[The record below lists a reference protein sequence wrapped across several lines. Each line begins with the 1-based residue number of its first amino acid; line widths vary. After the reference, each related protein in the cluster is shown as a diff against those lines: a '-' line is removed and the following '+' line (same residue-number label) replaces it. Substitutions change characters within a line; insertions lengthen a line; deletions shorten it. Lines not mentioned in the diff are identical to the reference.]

1 MDCWS
6 ESEKVQA
13 RLGYIPGEI
22 SFFDDMSGTEF
33 LKFIT
38 DYRKIGT
45 QNRKKELLERFEL
58 DPKGKIKK
66 MSKGM
71 KQKLGIV
78 AAFMHDPDI
87 LILDEPTSG
96 LDPLMQNRFVS
107 LVAEEKERGKTILMS
122 SHIFEEVERTCDR
135 IGIIQKG
142 RMIAMKTLDNFAEAM
157 PELMAAVGMTINSAT
172 LLGFMASYLYGFIL
186 LVFPM
191 VFCILRGNAL
201 IAKYVDKG
209 SMASLAAAPV
219 KRRTIALTQMKV
231 LISGIVLL
239 ILYIT
244 VLELICAE
252 SSFPGE
258 LDLKALLVLNGGL
271 FCLHLFIGSI
281 CFLSSCIFSDTKY
294 SVAFGAGIPAFM
306 YVLQMLANVGEK
318 AEKAKYFTFFTLFHP
333 DDIIAGESRAIA
345 GIFLLLAGAVILFV
359 SGILVFEKKDMHI

>member
-142 RMIAMKTLDNFAEAM
+142 RMIAVDSAAALHERHTCSYIVTLDNEDAAKAFAADFDGICNGKKVTVTTKQSLE
-157 PELMAAVGMTINSAT
+157 EI
-172 LLGFMASYLYGFIL
+172 FMSYYG
-186 LVFPM
+186 
-191 VFCILRGNAL
+191 
-201 IAKYVDKG
+201 
-209 SMASLAAAPV
+209 
-219 KRRTIALTQMKV
+219 
-231 LISGIVLL
+231 
-239 ILYIT
+239 
-244 VLELICAE
+244 
-252 SSFPGE
+252 
-258 LDLKALLVLNGGL
+258 
-271 FCLHLFIGSI
+271 
-281 CFLSSCIFSDTKY
+281 
-294 SVAFGAGIPAFM
+294 
-306 YVLQMLANVGEK
+306 GEK
-318 AEKAKYFTFFTLFHP
+318 NDQHST
-333 DDIIAGESRAIA
+333 I
-345 GIFLLLAGAVILFV
+345 
-359 SGILVFEKKDMHI
+359 

>member
-122 SHIFEEVERTCDR
+122 SHIFEEIERTCDR

-142 RMIAMKTLDNFAEAM
+142 RMIAVDSAAALHERHTCSYIVTLDNEDAAKAFAADFDGICSGKKVTVTTK
-157 PELMAAVGMTINSAT
+157 PGGNLHEL
-172 LLGFMASYLYGFIL
+172 
-186 LVFPM
+186 
-191 VFCILRGNAL
+191 LR
-201 IAKYVDKG
+201 
-209 SMASLAAAPV
+209 
-219 KRRTIALTQMKV
+219 R
-231 LISGIVLL
+231 
-239 ILYIT
+239 
-244 VLELICAE
+244 
-252 SSFPGE
+252 
-258 LDLKALLVLNGGL
+258 
-271 FCLHLFIGSI
+271 
-281 CFLSSCIFSDTKY
+281 
-294 SVAFGAGIPAFM
+294 
-306 YVLQMLANVGEK
+306 
-318 AEKAKYFTFFTLFHP
+318 
-333 DDIIAGESRAIA
+333 
-345 GIFLLLAGAVILFV
+345 
-359 SGILVFEKKDMHI
+359 